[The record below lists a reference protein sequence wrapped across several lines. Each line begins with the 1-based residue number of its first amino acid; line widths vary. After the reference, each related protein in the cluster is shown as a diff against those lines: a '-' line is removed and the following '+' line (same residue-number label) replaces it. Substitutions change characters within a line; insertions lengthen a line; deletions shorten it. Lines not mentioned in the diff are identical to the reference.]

1 MPRVLT
7 TPVTALVFVLTCSAS
22 CDRSQQMRSTLSAQK
37 SDWSRQLS
45 VLQQR
50 GVELEVRLRSL
61 PSIGAGED
69 GAVEQAQRRRLEA
82 SIAGSRQSLTDVDHY
97 VAQSAGEVEAAISR
111 NEAEGEEA
119 LSALRTRMSEHLQR
133 QDEELAVSE
142 AALTRMAQAF

>member
-1 MPRVLT
+1 
-7 TPVTALVFVLTCSAS
+7 
-22 CDRSQQMRSTLSAQK
+22 
-37 SDWSRQLS
+37 
-45 VLQQR
+45 
-50 GVELEVRLRSL
+50 
-61 PSIGAGED
+61 
-69 GAVEQAQRRRLEA
+69 LEA